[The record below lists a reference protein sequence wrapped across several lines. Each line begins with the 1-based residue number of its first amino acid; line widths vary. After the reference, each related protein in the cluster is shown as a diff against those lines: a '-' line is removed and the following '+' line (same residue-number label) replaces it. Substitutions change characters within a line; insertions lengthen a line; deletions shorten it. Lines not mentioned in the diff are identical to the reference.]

1 VPKTPLPQ
9 WLHVDGRWLLGGR
22 AALRLARVD
31 ALSQPAL
38 AESLPVKAG
47 KPVYLREHL
56 VRLAE
61 GCHALRWPQP
71 DLKALAKLCHE
82 AIHRNGVGEGGLR
95 VRYWPVQPSLFVIQ
109 AMPARAQKN
118 APIRLM
124 TSAVRHYGPD
134 ALGARSKA
142 AQMLPNWLASAE
154 TRAWAEDGLR
164 LTQDGYVAE
173 GVWTNIVAVK
183 RRVARTP
190 PLHQGLLEG
199 VTRAKLL
206 ERMAAKGHAVREEP
220 LTRYDL
226 WAADEVWITSSLR
239 GALRVSEVDGR
250 AIG

>member
-1 VPKTPLPQ
+1 M
-9 WLHVDGRWLLGGR
+9 LGSR

-31 ALSQPAL
+31 GLAQPAL

-47 KPVYLREHL
+47 KPVYLKEHL
-56 VRLAE
+56 ARLAE
-61 GCHALRWPQP
+61 GCRALLWSVP
-71 DLKALAKLCHE
+71 DLKELGRLCHE
-82 AIHRNGVGEGGLR
+82 AVHRNKLRDGGLR
-95 VRYWPVQPSLFVIQ
+95 VRYWPVQPALLVIQ
-109 AMPARAQKN
+109 AIPARAH
-118 APIRLM
+118 APGGIRLM
-124 TSAVRHYGPD
+124 TSVVRHYGPD

-183 RRVARTP
+183 KGVARTP

-206 ERMAAKGHAVREEP
+206 ERMQAKGLDVREEP
-220 LTRYDL
+220 LSRYDL
-226 WAADEVWITSSLR
+226 WTADEVWMTSSLR
-239 GALRVSEVDGR
+239 GALRVTEIDGR
-250 AIG
+250 VL